1 MKPRQPTVPPP
12 YRTDRTVLEQEVE
25 VETYRAS
32 GPGGQHRNVT
42 DSAVRLLHRPSGVRV
57 SATESRSQHQNR
69 EQAFQ
74 RLIERLTA
82 LNRVPR
88 RRLPT
93 RVSKRAVE
101 RRLASKQRR
110 QTVKRSRAGVPANE
124 E

>member
-12 YRTDRTVLEQEVE
+12 YRTDRRVLEQEVE